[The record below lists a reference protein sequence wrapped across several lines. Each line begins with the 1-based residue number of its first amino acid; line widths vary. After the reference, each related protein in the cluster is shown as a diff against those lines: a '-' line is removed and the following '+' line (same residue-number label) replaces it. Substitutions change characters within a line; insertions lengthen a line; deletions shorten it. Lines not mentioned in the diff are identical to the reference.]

1 MAVVAFSYLYL
12 SGFITMENDDFD
24 VDTLQSIVDVIRH
37 CVVLGFKVRE
47 IDGKKLVIELPFSEN
62 IIGNPDKRIV
72 HGGAITT
79 LLDTTCGM
87 CIPVALKEFQIAP
100 TLDLRIDY
108 MKAARPDLSIF
119 ACAEAYRVSDNV
131 VFTRGIAY
139 QDDETQPI
147 AHCVAT
153 FMRLSKEITG

>member
-1 MAVVAFSYLYL
+1 MR
-12 SGFITMENDDFD
+12 TQDFD
-24 VDTLQSIVDVIRH
+24 IDTMQSIIDVIRH
-37 CVVLGFKVRE
+37 CVVLNFKVHA
-47 IDGKKLVIELPFSEN
+47 IDGQKLTIELPFSEN
-62 IIGNPDKRIV
+62 IVGNPDKRIV

-87 CIPVALKEFQIAP
+87 CIPLALGEFQIAP

-108 MKAARPDLSIF
+108 MKAAKPDLSIF
-119 ACAEAYRVSDNV
+119 ACAEAYRITNNV

-147 AHCVAT
+147 AHCSAT
-153 FMRLSKEITG
+153 FMRLSKDITG